1 MTAHAAT
8 PTQPSTYGSDS
19 GRARLPDAS
28 GFAVSSDG
36 VRLAYDVYGTGEPTI
51 AFLPST
57 HIVHARQWK
66 AQIPYLSRHFRVVA
80 YDGRGNGRSDRPVAP
95 ESYADPLLVDDVLAV
110 LDASDTPRALLVGLC
125 GDAVWRAVLLAGR
138 APERVAGI
146 VAFATG
152 VPVWSLA
159 AVREEAIDRLA
170 GEFGDLDGFREHV
183 GLTALRVIH
192 HYLMGGW
199 GLEDTTRPDLLET
212 AGR

>member
-57 HIVHARQWK
+57 PIVHARQWK

-80 YDGRGNGRSDRPVAP
+80 YDQPRGCAAAYYP
-95 ESYADPLLVDDVLAV
+95 ETNPLVPLEHTAEGSNQPASKSVIVRLEKADGSRTGYLH
-110 LDASDTPRALLVGLC
+110 ASDANRILPPDR
-125 GDAVWRAVLLAGR
+125 GD
-138 APERVAGI
+138 ERKRQVQ
-146 VAFATG
+146 
-152 VPVWSLA
+152 PHQMS
-159 AVREEAIDRLA
+159 
-170 GEFGDLDGFREHV
+170 
-183 GLTALRVIH
+183 
-192 HYLMGGW
+192 
-199 GLEDTTRPDLLET
+199 
-212 AGR
+212 